1 MHNTYDTNAKIIAWF
16 TAKDTTQTE
25 IDDDLQLI
33 EDFRDAMILEYNN
46 N

>member
-1 MHNTYDTNAKIIAWF
+1 MINTLVRNVRDLGGFEVDK
-16 TAKDTTQTE
+16 
-25 IDDDLQLI
+25 DDDLQLI